1 MKNERRYKVQFVCP
15 NPIKDNG
22 WWQLMR
28 TRDNA
33 ILFAG
38 SYNALQNEIIERG
51 IADDVYFV

>member
-1 MKNERRYKVQFVCP
+1 METTKKYRCEFICP

-28 TRDNA
+28 NSDNA

-38 SYNALQNEIIERG
+38 SFEALQNEIQNRG
-51 IADDVYFV
+51 IADNLYFA